1 MDKEFC
7 FFLIHFY
14 TSKRCGCRFKY
25 LFLSR
30 YFWQRAVFVC
40 CVFSVLCSLNRQR
53 LKLFYVF
60 IFGEHN
66 LMLLYTIIFQW
77 DRGVKKNLFSMHS
90 NWRAHTTFTPF
101 KSGIVWCLVS
111 ETLNANSSFFY
122 FAATLFI
129 LPNGGHWFSGNAKCI
144 HDNFSL
150 TLYFIRNNYIVNFR
164 NPLVYLKIINE

>member
-77 DRGVKKNLFSMHS
+77 DRGGKKIYFRCTQTGERIQLSHHLNRVLCGAWCRKRLMRIAVFSTS
-90 NWRAHTTFTPF
+90 RPL
-101 KSGIVWCLVS
+101 CLYYQMVDTDS
-111 ETLNANSSFFY
+111 
-122 FAATLFI
+122 AATPNVFTIISLSLSILFGIII
-129 LPNGGHWFSGNAKCI
+129 L
-144 HDNFSL
+144 
-150 TLYFIRNNYIVNFR
+150 
-164 NPLVYLKIINE
+164 